1 MLVFADDMIL
11 YIENLKDVT
20 RTLFW
25 HKSQQCLF
33 GKLRELVMDRESW
46 CATVHGVAKS
56 QTRLSDWTD
65 WLTEELVDEFDKV
78 EGHKINTQNLLHFYT
93 LTVKAKKEIRET
105 ISFTITSKRIKY
117 LGVNLPK
124 KTKDLFCK
132 N

>member
-46 CATVHGVAKS
+46 CAAVHGVAKS
-56 QTRLSDWTD
+56 QTWLSDWTD